1 MDKRAQK
8 LRQSLQMV
16 MLRLSD
22 SEVLQ
27 RVEVETPK
35 GVEVFKAEAA
45 TPNTLRSEGGR
56 QLPLNELPR
65 FLAEIMEGV
74 EKGSIRFVERG
85 TLLTL
90 AVLAQDVRLSM
101 STLAAPVHQQPVE
114 TGTRQ
119 QFIKVG
125 EALELLQA
133 LEIAS
138 PEGKV
143 RADRRRKYYQVDR
156 FVELVDEVLEQWND
170 KRPLT
175 ILDCGCGKSYL
186 SFVLNYWL
194 TEKRRISCR
203 VIGIDANESVIS
215 TSRAIQQRLNYR
227 NMEFHKSSILEYK
240 PSDPV
245 DMILSLHA
253 CDTATDEALAL
264 GIYWGS
270 KYIISVPCCQAALRE
285 RIDYSPWQAVVRH
298 SIFRNRLSDVLTDGL
313 RTAALEA
320 RGYKVSVVEYVSP
333 LDTPKNIMLRAVKAG
348 EVGDSAAYSELQ
360 NLVQGILPLESFL
373 QTLHKMP

>member
-45 TPNTLRSEGGR
+45 TPSTLRSEGGR